1 MTERS
6 EGTVVG
12 DGADDGGAASIG
24 GTLAK
29 ARRDAGMTV
38 GQVADRTRIRETVIN
53 AIERDDYTLCGGNFY
68 ARGHIRSIARA
79 AGIDPEPLIDEYDD
93 AHGGS
98 PQAIPARQAF
108 EPETPV
114 RFRERRAP
122 NWSAAMIVALV
133 LVAIYGIVRVATG
146 HDEHRSAQRAA
157 APATA
162 TPASRSRAT
171 SPSPAAGAA
180 QRRHRPGQGQAREL
194 AQRPR
199 RQGQGAVQRHHP
211 RRADRRVEVQEA
223 HPAADR
229 QRRRRPRDGQRQ
241 GRRRAR
247 RDRTGHPAELRPARS
262 AQGQPRPFSARFVQ
276 GRPRALSAGAAQ
288 RLIFCRRGGC
298 RLMVDLVPSWRV
310 PRKG

>member
-12 DGADDGGAASIG
+12 DGAGDEGASSIG
-24 GTLAK
+24 DTLAK
-29 ARRDAGMTV
+29 ARRDAGLTV

-79 AGIDPEPLIDEYDD
+79 TGIDPEPLIGRYDD

-133 LVAIYGIVRVATG
+133 LVALYGIVRVATG
-146 HDEHRSAQRAA
+146 HDEHHAAQRAA

-162 TPASRSRAT
+162 KPAPRSHT
-171 SPSPAAGAA
+171 VSPSPAPRKDVTVRVKAKRASWLNVRDAKGKELFSGMIRAGQSEEWKSKKRIRLLIGNGGGVRVTVNGKDVGA
-180 QRRHRPGQGQAREL
+180 PGETGQVIRL
-194 AQRPR
+194 SY
-199 RQGQGAVQRHHP
+199 G
-211 RRADRRVEVQEA
+211 
-223 HPAADR
+223 
-229 QRRRRPRDGQRQ
+229 PRDPLK
-241 GRRRAR
+241 A
-247 RDRTGHPAELRPARS
+247 GHS
-262 AQGQPRPFSARFVQ
+262 
-276 GRPRALSAGAAQ
+276 
-288 RLIFCRRGGC
+288 
-298 RLMVDLVPSWRV
+298 PSPQV

>member
-29 ARRDAGMTV
+29 ARRDAGLTV

-162 TPASRSRAT
+162 TPAPRSRAT
-171 SPSPAAGAA
+171 SPSPAPAPRKDVTVRVKAKRASWLNVRDAKGKELFSGIIRAGQTEEWKSKKRIRLLIGNGGGVHVTVNGKDVGA
-180 QRRHRPGQGQAREL
+180 PGETGQVIRL
-194 AQRPR
+194 SY
-199 RQGQGAVQRHHP
+199 G
-211 RRADRRVEVQEA
+211 
-223 HPAADR
+223 
-229 QRRRRPRDGQRQ
+229 PRDPLK
-241 GRRRAR
+241 ASHAPSP
-247 RDRTGHPAELRPARS
+247 RDSFKTGHAPS
-262 AQGQPRPFSARFVQ
+262 PRVQ
-276 GRPRALSAGAAQ
+276 H
-288 RLIFCRRGGC
+288 RG
-298 RLMVDLVPSWRV
+298 
-310 PRKG
+310 

>member
-12 DGADDGGAASIG
+12 GGADDEGALGIG
-24 GTLAK
+24 DTLAK
-29 ARRDAGMTV
+29 ARQDAGLTV
-38 GQVADRTRIRETVIN
+38 GQVAGRTRIRETVIN

-68 ARGHIRSIARA
+68 SRGHIRSIARA
-79 AGIDPEPLIDEYDD
+79 IGIDPEPLIGAYDD

-162 TPASRSRAT
+162 RPTPRSRAVAPPPAPRKDVT
-171 SPSPAAGAA
+171 VRVKAKRASWLNVRDAKGKELFSGIIRAGQTEEWKSKKRIRLLIGNGGGVRVTVNGKDVGAPGETGQVIRLSYGPRDPLKASLSPSP
-180 QRRHRPGQGQAREL
+180 Q
-194 AQRPR
+194 
-199 RQGQGAVQRHHP
+199 
-211 RRADRRVEVQEA
+211 
-223 HPAADR
+223 
-229 QRRRRPRDGQRQ
+229 
-241 GRRRAR
+241 
-247 RDRTGHPAELRPARS
+247 
-262 AQGQPRPFSARFVQ
+262 
-276 GRPRALSAGAAQ
+276 
-288 RLIFCRRGGC
+288 
-298 RLMVDLVPSWRV
+298 V